1 MLEEG
6 KIRPEVKYYSIY
18 MTDSVDV
25 FSHIADENDGGD
37 YDTLEEAISVAEQ
50 LKNSKYYI
58 DISSILD
65 VPKGIIMGSCG
76 GTVWKWERGDDER
89 NRIKEL
95 EKEITELKQQLEN
108 SKKK

>member
-25 FSHIADENDGGD
+25 FSVTTDENRGGH
-37 YDTLEEAISVAEQ
+37 YDTLEEAISAAEQ

-58 DISSILD
+58 DICSSLN
-65 VPKGIIMGSCG
+65 VPRGQASCG
-76 GTVWKWERGDDER
+76 GIVWKWERGDDER

-95 EKEITELKQQLEN
+95 EKEVAELKQQLEN

>member
-25 FSHIADENDGGD
+25 FSHIGDENRGGQ

-58 DISSILD
+58 DICSILD
-65 VPKGIIMGSCG
+65 VPKGIIMGTCG
-76 GTVWKWERGDDER
+76 GRVWKWERGDDER
-89 NRIKEL
+89 NRVKEL
-95 EKEITELKQQLEN
+95 EKEVADLKQQLEN
-108 SKKK
+108 SKK

>member
-25 FSHIADENDGGD
+25 FSHIGDENRGGD

-58 DISSILD
+58 DICSILD
-65 VPKGIIMGSCG
+65 VPKGIIMGACG
-76 GTVWKWERGDDER
+76 GRVWKWERGDDER
-89 NRIKEL
+89 NRVKEL
-95 EKEITELKQQLEN
+95 EKEVADLKQQLEN